1 MFVASFHLKADLEMA
16 LSLRCLR
23 FDDEVV
29 VAMGA
34 VLVRIFELA
43 DVFAEYFLALLAG
56 EYELH
61 SLHELMLTFS
71 AFPVLFVAL
80 WAVEPHLAAGGSD
93 THLGVQ
99 NMLAHSSCLF

>member
-1 MFVASFHLKADLEMA
+1 MFVSSFHLKADLKMA
-16 LSLRCLR
+16 LCLRCLR

-34 VLVRIFELA
+34 VLVRLFELA
-43 DVFAEYFLALLAG
+43 DVFAEYLLALLAG

-61 SLHELMLTFS
+61 SLHQLMFAFS
-71 AFPVLFVAL
+71 AFPVLFVAF

-99 NMLAHSSCLF
+99 NMLAHSCCLF